1 MPDQKPIPAAPASN
15 DSFHW
20 DTQPAPDGT
29 APVKPATQGA
39 PGTATATSNIPTQS
53 QFIEEFDKTHPVG
66 TAYTAP
72 MSAPDFITSAA
83 GKVSSEF
90 SALKSTDDF
99 ESLLQ
104 LQARSPLNDVAPK
117 AESYY
122 NQFGGIT
129 TVTPKGE
136 ILEANLTEAQTKDIE
151 GYQKEFE
158 AAGKIP
164 TWEELKGKTVATG
177 TIIKVDDSFRKG
189 SSTWNSKL
197 LADNQNKDGS
207 YSWDGEY
214 LQMRFD
220 EKAGKVLPMPYEPF
234 KKLADAGKSVGELPD
249 AEVTGIAPTLT
260 PAQSQKWIDAQVGKE
275 SEFERSEAGGDLAMN
290 NPQLFDYPVSN
301 RLKDVFNSA
310 PRLAGLLSK
319 EPKLYEAFKNRIAGL
334 GGDQVVDQN
343 EQHRV
348 LQESIAEVFSL
359 NQEVS
364 PDVRMAADA
373 SSRLS
378 SIAQQYGK
386 QQRDLAAQMK
396 LSIGEQPEAL
406 ELAALE
412 TKMAIDPRNVTS
424 SDTERY
430 ENLNREV
437 SHRIV
442 ETGKGTKEWEQY
454 IANRASYA
462 TALKGVAKSI
472 NVFSDPEKQEE
483 LQTYLS
489 QSRGKDLINHTSEYF
504 PKVKEAEAKQGQ
516 LDSSGDGW
524 SSVKGLVG
532 GAAQGTY
539 NAALYFLSDKGKSML
554 GNILT
559 SGTAPD
565 KDAVFL
571 TPNRPTQNA
580 DGTPNYLNGLLN
592 SLDGGTKMLGNM
604 IPAMTAGVAGGA
616 PMELL
621 AFGAM
626 SAQEARSEGIR
637 QGLKP
642 NEADTYGMINGMV
655 TAAAMRL
662 QLPGSLLRG
671 GESLENL
678 IADGFSHKGVYDYAK
693 KLLIPTTA
701 DMSHIAIATAQAAAM
716 DIANSV
722 VNSGYNKVKGTK
734 FETLE
739 PDKLMKSMASMG
751 AMAYLFTRVG
761 KISEMGNARPLLFK
775 AFNEAPQ
782 QTLDALDMA
791 RKRLLVEAG
800 SGDPKAAY
808 ALTQVTKAHELLS
821 EYAKNQS
828 GLLPAE
834 TQEQHIAQAMVVG
847 DIAELKAR
855 RAKALPELHSV
866 LESKIETKQKELHE
880 VVNSPEKAAK
890 VVGKSLEPIQEMQD
904 ASNPPTG
911 PKIFTDL
918 DHTLVTSD
926 TDNTLT
932 PWGEELKAKIKSG
945 EVNPADVH
953 IVSHTDSEARAHEIA
968 KKLGIPAENVK
979 TGLRTPE
986 EKSQYIA
993 SRGGKEGDVF
1003 VDDRSENRAAVEK
1016 NVEGVKTQDPNA
1028 DPRLAKLDNKIATT
1042 KEAGE
1047 RRHYEKQKELIT
1059 KYGMDSDEIRK
1070 KLEDEGKLK
1079 VKCPPGAKKRV
1090 SLRGL
1095 FKAAAGLVTGANVVK
1110 SEGKWE
1116 IMGEIQGDSHA
1127 GGGVDIKVKG
1137 KAVNAEGDELRIKHS
1152 DGTEAIIPKDQA
1164 DHVQGLIRDS
1174 KHSEVSK
1181 LVSELPKMP
1190 SKAED
1195 GGKYPEPPNYK
1206 PLTVDQRTDWNNF
1219 LNYLDSKGVSGNKV
1233 LDARD
1238 KTLGLQ
1244 YLDEY
1249 KKLNPK
1255 STLSAETIPVV
1266 QYDQYMLR
1274 KGDRFG
1280 NFTSDELKGWRE
1292 SNKDFVNKPVSNVD
1306 SWLGS
1311 VTSKLYYPSASR
1323 VFNDGRPKQDFGT
1336 DIETYYRTGKA
1347 MDAIV
1352 KK

>member
-1 MPDQKPIPAAPASN
+1 M
-15 DSFHW
+15 
-20 DTQPAPDGT
+20 
-29 APVKPATQGA
+29 
-39 PGTATATSNIPTQS
+39 
-53 QFIEEFDKTHPVG
+53 
-66 TAYTAP
+66 
-72 MSAPDFITSAA
+72 
-83 GKVSSEF
+83 
-90 SALKSTDDF
+90 
-99 ESLLQ
+99 
-104 LQARSPLNDVAPK
+104 
-117 AESYY
+117 
-122 NQFGGIT
+122 
-129 TVTPKGE
+129 
-136 ILEANLTEAQTKDIE
+136 
-151 GYQKEFE
+151 
-158 AAGKIP
+158 
-164 TWEELKGKTVATG
+164 KGKTASVG
-177 TIIKVDDSFRKG
+177 TLIKTDDAFKSG
-189 SSTWNSKL
+189 SSDWYNKL

-207 YSWDGEY
+207 YAWDGEY

-220 EKAGKVLPMPYEPF
+220 EKAGKVLPMPYQPF
-234 KKLADAGKSVGELPD
+234 AKLAQAGKDVGELPD
-249 AEVTGIAPTLT
+249 TEVTGLKSEITDNA
-260 PAQSQKWIDAQVGKE
+260 AQKWIAAQVNTLSYSDYKAQQADVAMYGE
-275 SEFERSEAGGDLAMN
+275 SHAASQIRIGERLNDVLSANPKLAK
-290 NPQLFDYPVSN
+290 LFM
-301 RLKDVFNSA
+301 
-310 PRLAGLLSK
+310 G
-319 EPKLYEAFKNRIAGL
+319 EPKLFESFKSKLMNL
-334 GGDQVVDQN
+334 GGDMLVDQN
-343 EQHRV
+343 EQNTI
-348 LQESIAEVFSL
+348 LQESIAEAFDL
-359 NQEVS
+359 NKLVSPEVS
-364 PDVRMAADA
+364 QAADA
-373 SSRLS
+373 ASRLS

-396 LSIGEQPEAL
+396 LAVGEQPEAL

-412 TKMAIDPRNVTS
+412 TKMAIDPKNVTP

-437 SHRIV
+437 SHRIA
-442 ETGKGTKEWEQY
+442 ESGKGTKEWEQY
-454 IANRASYA
+454 TANRASYA

-472 NVFSDPEKQEE
+472 NVFSDPDKQEE
-483 LQTYLS
+483 LNTYLA
-489 QSRGKDLINHTSEYF
+489 QSRGRNLINHTSEYF
-504 PKVKEAEAKQGQ
+504 PKVKEAESKQGR
-516 LDSSGDGW
+516 LDSSGDNW
-524 SSVKGLVG
+524 SAVKGLVG

-539 NAALYFLSDKGKSML
+539 NAALAFLPDRGKAML

-559 SGTAPD
+559 SGVAPD

-571 TPNRPTQNA
+571 TPNRPTINA

-621 AFGAM
+621 AFWAM
-626 SAQEARSEGIR
+626 NAQEARSEGMR

-662 QLPGSLLRG
+662 QLPTSLMRG
-671 GESLENL
+671 TQSLESL
-678 IADGFSHKGVYDYAK
+678 IADGFSHKGIYDYAK
-693 KLLIPTTA
+693 KLLIPTTQ
-701 DMSHIAIATAQAAAM
+701 DMSHIAVATAQAAAM

-739 PDKLMKSMASMG
+739 PDKLMKSMAGMG

-761 KISEMGNARPLLFK
+761 KIGEMGNARPLLFK

-800 SGDPKAAY
+800 TGDPKAAY
-808 ALTQVTKAHELLS
+808 ALTQVTKAHDLLS
-821 EYAKNQS
+821 EYSRNQT

-847 DIAELKAR
+847 DISELKAR
-855 RAKALPELHSV
+855 RGKALPELHAV
-866 LESKIETKQKELHE
+866 IESKIEDKQKELRE
-880 VVNSPEKAAK
+880 VVNNPEKAAK

-904 ASNPPTG
+904 ASNPPAG

-932 PWGEELKAKIKSG
+932 PWGEELRDKIKSG

-953 IVSHTDSEARAHEIA
+953 IVSHTDSEARAHKIA
-968 KKLGIPAENVK
+968 KELGIPAENVK

-1028 DPRLAKLDNKIATT
+1028 DPRLAKLDKMIESTRD
-1042 KEAGE
+1042 KGE
-1047 RRHYEKQKELIT
+1047 QRHYEKQKELIT

-1070 KLEDEGKLK
+1070 KLEDEDKLK

-1095 FKAAAGLVTGANVVK
+1095 FKAAAGLVTGAA
-1110 SEGKWE
+1110 SGGTWE
-1116 IMGEIQGDSHA
+1116 VLSEIQGDSHA

-1137 KAVNAEGDELRIKHS
+1137 KSVNAEGDELRIKHS
-1152 DGTEAIIPKDQA
+1152 DGTEAIIPKDKA
-1164 DHVQGLIRDS
+1164 DEVAAMIKDG

-1206 PLTVDQRTDWNNF
+1206 PLAVDQRTDWNNF
-1219 LNYLDSKGVSGNKV
+1219 LNYLDSKGVGGNKV

-1255 STLSAETIPVV
+1255 STLSAETIPIV
-1266 QYDQYMLR
+1266 QYEQYMLR

-1280 NFTSDELKGWRE
+1280 NFTSEELKGWRE
-1292 SNKDFVNKPVSNVD
+1292 NNKDFVNKPVSNVD

-1311 VTSKLYYPSASR
+1311 VTSKLY
-1323 VFNDGRPKQDFGT
+1323 
-1336 DIETYYRTGKA
+1336 
-1347 MDAIV
+1347 
-1352 KK
+1352 